1 MRGAPE
7 NEPQEPQFPQPRH
20 WMSFRSWR
28 GPPDGL
34 CEALPRAR
42 KGSTSAT
49 VARRRPDGQ
58 GFACASSTLRR
69 GGRVVEGAQVAFG
82 DRP

>member
-7 NEPQEPQFPQPRH
+7 NEPRGPQFLQPRH
-20 WMSFRSWR
+20 RMSFRPWR
-28 GPPDGL
+28 GPSDGL
-34 CEALPRAR
+34 CEALRAGRLDPSR
-42 KGSTSAT
+42 KG
-49 VARRRPDGQ
+49 
-58 GFACASSTLRR
+58 RR